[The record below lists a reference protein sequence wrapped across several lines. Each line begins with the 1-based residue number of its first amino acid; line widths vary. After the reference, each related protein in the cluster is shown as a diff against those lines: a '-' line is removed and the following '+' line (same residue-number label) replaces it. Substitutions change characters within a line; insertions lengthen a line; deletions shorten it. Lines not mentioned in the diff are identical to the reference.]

1 MPRYTFNGKTY
12 NIPDEKV
19 DSFLTKNL
27 SAEPLNINSF
37 NDVDTTQETEEKQQQ
52 NIVAQQAITKDNPN
66 NMVFE
71 ELPEEYGLSDVKQGA
86 FGYETNYFKPNPLP
100 RTPGRQLNM
109 PDYESENYEVETD
122 SFLKNDLGY
131 DDQGVEDVKWALGVM
146 KETALT
152 KEQKNSVIT
161 KADEM
166 FPVDKK
172 TGNIGATNFNPK
184 GLRDDDFYAKELEE
198 DIERGDDYGFL
209 NFLGP
214 MISEGID
221 DIGDFFRDEDVAIDN
236 ADQVKID
243 TQKKFLKEANLDNYI
258 VDFSAGHVRDL
269 PRTGKMAP
277 QELKKKIVIEE
288 LKLNVADLGVDVE
301 NNFEPIYVPV
311 PGKEDGVSR

>member
-1 MPRYTFNGKTY
+1 MPKYTFNGKTY

-52 NIVAQQAITKDNPN
+52 DIVAQQAITKDNPN

-131 DDQGVEDVKWALGVM
+131 DDEGVKDLKWAFGIM

-152 KEQKNSVIT
+152 KEQKNNVIT
-161 KADEM
+161 TADEM
-166 FPVDKK
+166 FPVNKE
-172 TGNIGATNFNPK
+172 TGNLGLRNFNPE
-184 GLRDDDFYAKELEE
+184 GLRDDAFYAEE
-198 DIERGDDYGFL
+198 DKKRIENTPEINSGSL
-209 NFLGP
+209 A
-214 MISEGID
+214 S
-221 DIGDFFRDEDVAIDN
+221 
-236 ADQVKID
+236 
-243 TQKKFLKEANLDNYI
+243 
-258 VDFSAGHVRDL
+258 
-269 PRTGKMAP
+269 
-277 QELKKKIVIEE
+277 
-288 LKLNVADLGVDVE
+288 
-301 NNFEPIYVPV
+301 
-311 PGKEDGVSR
+311 